1 MNLPNKLTV
10 LRILLIPFFLLF
22 LMTDLAG
29 DYSKWIALG
38 FFIIASLTD
47 FFDGFLARKYQLITN
62 FGKFMD
68 PLADKLLVCSA
79 MICFVELGRMP
90 SWIVVVI
97 IAREFIISG
106 FRLVA
111 AEQGRVIAAGWW
123 GKVKTF
129 VTMIMEIVMIINMEE
144 LQLVA
149 DILMYASLALTII
162 SLIDYLVRNG
172 DVLNEKNS
180 GKDQKTGRIKET
192 ASGQTE

>member
-172 DVLNEKNS
+172 DVLNEKDS